1 MQYHFLDFMESN
13 VILNQQETVFSIPL
27 FGANAFIIVA
37 SIIGIAFGL
46 LNYYLVMRIDTSED
60 SESLLSKHKEQV
72 KVMNQTA
79 GYIQEGAN
87 SFLIQEYLYLAV
99 FIVVFFFII
108 AAIDAFKFY
117 TAFAFLLGSLASII
131 SGYFGMYIATR
142 TNVRVTFQA
151 ACIEDEKEGLKGAF
165 NAAFRGGCTMGFF
178 LTSLALLVLCL
189 LIMIYKAIMGGLEDG
204 DTESYTTLFEYIA
217 GYGLGGST
225 VALFCRVGGGIYT
238 KAADVGA
245 DLVGKN
251 EFGLGEDSPD
261 NPATIADNVGDNVG
275 DIAGMGS
282 DLFGSFAESSCA
294 ALVVSASSNELLQ
307 GGNYLFPLIVSA
319 GGILVCIVTS
329 FVATH
334 IMTVTE
340 KPKIEKTLRYQLII
354 SSVILTPMIVLLSL
368 FCLPET
374 FKIHTQVKTATSPD
388 IYKEYKNWGV
398 MICCLAGLWAGMGI
412 GYITDVFTS
421 TEYSPVQNLSK
432 SCKSGA
438 AINIIQ
444 GLALGYLSNIIPILL
459 LAITICTSFKLC
471 GMYGISIAALG
482 MLSNLAISLAIDGY
496 GPISDNAGG
505 ISEMAGFPEE
515 VRKTT
520 DALDAAGNT
529 TAAIG
534 KGFAIG
540 SACLVGL
547 ALFGAF
553 LTRVK
558 ISKLNILSPIE
569 ISCLLIGAMMPYA
582 FSALTM
588 KSVGSAASEMCEVVK
603 RQINEKN
610 SGARQELDYKE
621 CIQVSTKASL
631 KEMIIPGVM
640 VILTPLVIGFLFG
653 PPAVAGYLVGV
664 IVSGVQMAIS
674 SSNSGGAW
682 DNAKKFIEAKRLEI
696 TEEDR
701 KNDKEL
707 GETEMFFAKR
717 SEPHK
722 AAVVGDTVGDPLK
735 DTSGPSI
742 NILIKLSS
750 IVSLVFA
757 TFIQNHH
764 AIHELSD
771 ESNTGS

>member
-1 MQYHFLDFMESN
+1 
-13 VILNQQETVFSIPL
+13 
-27 FGANAFIIVA
+27 
-37 SIIGIAFGL
+37 
-46 LNYYLVMRIDTSED
+46 
-60 SESLLSKHKEQV
+60 
-72 KVMNQTA
+72 
-79 GYIQEGAN
+79 
-87 SFLIQEYLYLAV
+87 
-99 FIVVFFFII
+99 
-108 AAIDAFKFY
+108 
-117 TAFAFLLGSLASII
+117 
-131 SGYFGMYIATR
+131 
-142 TNVRVTFQA
+142 
-151 ACIEDEKEGLKGAF
+151 
-165 NAAFRGGCTMGFF
+165 
-178 LTSLALLVLCL
+178 
-189 LIMIYKAIMGGLEDG
+189 MGGLIDG
-204 DTESYTTLFEYIA
+204 DINGYTTLFEYIA

-294 ALVVSASSNELLQ
+294 ALVVSASSIELLQ
-307 GGNYLFPLIVSA
+307 GGNYLFPLLVSA
-319 GGILVCIVTS
+319 GGILICIITS
-329 FVATH
+329 FFATH

-354 SSVILTPMIVLLSL
+354 SSVLLTPMIVLLSL
-368 FCLPET
+368 YCLPET
-374 FKIHTQVKTATSPD
+374 FNFTTQTNSSAILSA
-388 IYKEYKNWGV
+388 KECKNWGV
-398 MICCLAGLWAGMGI
+398 MICCLVGLWAGMGI

-444 GLALGYLSNIIPILL
+444 GLALGYLSNIVPILL

-553 LTRVK
+553 VTRSQLGVVD
-558 ISKLNILSPIE
+558 
-569 ISCLLIGAMMPYA
+569 LLAPLQLACIVFGAMIPYA
-582 FSALTM
+582 FCAMTM
-588 KSVGSAASEMCEVVK
+588 KSVGVAAAQMCESIK
-603 RQINEKN
+603 IQIMNKK
-610 SGARQELDYKE
+610 L
-621 CIQVSTKASL
+621 L
-631 KEMIIPGVM
+631 
-640 VILTPLVIGFLFG
+640 
-653 PPAVAGYLVGV
+653 
-664 IVSGVQMAIS
+664 MAKV
-674 SSNSGGAW
+674 NM
-682 DNAKKFIEAKRLEI
+682 
-696 TEEDR
+696 R
-701 KNDKEL
+701 K
-707 GETEMFFAKR
+707 
-717 SEPHK
+717 
-722 AAVVGDTVGDPLK
+722 
-735 DTSGPSI
+735 
-742 NILIKLSS
+742 
-750 IVSLVFA
+750 
-757 TFIQNHH
+757 
-764 AIHELSD
+764 
-771 ESNTGS
+771 